1 MAPILKRIFVA
12 PILKNIFVAPIL
24 NKNDSCG
31 TNTEEKAIFV
41 APILKTFCGTN
52 TENFLWHH
60 YWKLLRQQ
68 YHCKV
73 YNVNSPLVFSVV
85 LPVA

>member
-12 PILKNIFVAPIL
+12 PILKNIFVAPKL

-52 TENFLWHH
+52 TGKDNNVIVKFTMFSLQCCQ
-60 YWKLLRQQ
+60 LLE
-68 YHCKV
+68 
-73 YNVNSPLVFSVV
+73 
-85 LPVA
+85 

>member
-1 MAPILKRIFVA
+1 MAPILKIIFVA

-52 TENFLWHH
+52 TGNFYDNNIIVKFSMFSLQCCQ
-60 YWKLLRQQ
+60 LLE
-68 YHCKV
+68 
-73 YNVNSPLVFSVV
+73 
-85 LPVA
+85 